1 MHLDKMKIT
10 REQLKQIIKEEI
22 LDALDE
28 QERPAGGGL
37 GGPGGS
43 PRHPTPEER
52 ERAGVD
58 PAAALAGMLD
68 FMAERM
74 LSAYDD
80 EVPPPLQKMVDLI
93 RDNDY
98 ESIQTDYNRMWAD
111 LIQHHR
117 DTGTSLEPRV
127 SHNFRAI
134 GSILRNS

>member
-1 MHLDKMKIT
+1 MKIT
-10 REQLKQIIKEEI
+10 REKLVQIIKEEI
-22 LDALDE
+22 SNVSE
-28 QERPAGGGL
+28 EEERPAGGGL
-37 GGPGGS
+37 GGPGGT

-68 FMAERM
+68 FMADRM

-80 EVPPPLQKMVDLI
+80 EVPAPLQKMVDLI
-93 RDNDY
+93 RERDY
-98 ESIQTDYNRMWAD
+98 ETIRSDHNRMWAD
-111 LIQHHR
+111 LVQHHR
-117 DTGTSLEPRV
+117 DMGISLKPRV

>member
-1 MHLDKMKIT
+1 MKIT
-10 REQLKQIIKEEI
+10 KTQLKQIIKEEI

-37 GGPGGS
+37 GGPGGT

-68 FMAERM
+68 FMADRM

-80 EVPPPLQKMVDLI
+80 EVPAPLQEMVDLI
-93 RDNDY
+93 RERDY
-98 ESIQTDYNRMWAD
+98 ETIRSDHNRMWTD
-111 LIQHHR
+111 LVQHHR
-117 DTGTSLEPRV
+117 DMGISLKPRV